1 MNKMRILICNSK
13 NWFKLND
20 KFNQNKFQIKTL
32 NDKALL
38 SRANIKKFNPD
49 YIFFIHWNWIV
60 TKEIYDNYNCILFH
74 TGPLPFGRGGSPIQ
88 NLILRGFESSP
99 VCALKMIKE
108 LDAGPI
114 YVKKK
119 ISLKGK
125 LSSIFKRLNHAIN
138 NMIYLIITT
147 QMSPVEQRGTP
158 FYFTRLG
165 LEDNR
170 LPLNIDLKQFYDRV
184 RMLDSEDY
192 PKAYIEYGNLKLEFS
207 EANFTGEILNLKC
220 KVLK

>member
-1 MNKMRILICNSK
+1 
-13 NWFKLND
+13 
-20 KFNQNKFQIKTL
+20 
-32 NDKALL
+32 
-38 SRANIKKFNPD
+38 
-49 YIFFIHWNWIV
+49 
-60 TKEIYDNYNCILFH
+60 
-74 TGPLPFGRGGSPIQ
+74 
-88 NLILRGFESSP
+88 
-99 VCALKMIKE
+99 
-108 LDAGPI
+108 
-114 YVKKK
+114 
-119 ISLKGK
+119 
-125 LSSIFKRLNHAIN
+125 
-138 NMIYLIITT
+138 
-147 QMSPVEQRGTP
+147 MSPVEQRGTP